1 MLELNVAMDVADV
14 VKNLYTV
21 QKLQSDVNYLLD
33 TEIV

>member
-1 MLELNVAMDVADV
+1 MLELNVAVDVADV